1 MNWISRDSLKRE
13 VASKDHD
20 LLDEVVERIL
30 SKVTAT
36 TDFEIELQI
45 HDLLLKNVEY
55 VNKEKR
61 SEHTIE
67 GPLLNKKAVCEGI
80 AKATKYLLNRK
91 GVGCEIVIGK
101 LKEDTSVYHAWN
113 IVSVNGTWY
122 HLDVT
127 ADIGMTAKGNFRYD
141 YFNLSDEEISTDHI
155 ILQCPTRCET
165 SRQGYYYR
173 MGLVI
178 NTQSDF
184 RKILTDR
191 IRNGEKE
198 ITFKIPSAKDP
209 KSVSE
214 KIVDNIED
222 ALKSVRHRFFRY
234 EIRPNTN
241 QLVFTVILS

>member
-1 MNWISRDSLKRE
+1 MRWISRDQLKRE
-13 VASKDHD
+13 VSSKDHD

-30 SKVTAT
+30 GKVTAV
-36 TDFEIELQI
+36 TDFDIELQI

-80 AKATKYLLNRK
+80 AKTTKYLLNKK

-101 LKEDTSVYHAWN
+101 MGEDDDVYHAWN
-113 IVSVNGTWY
+113 IVSVDGIWY

-127 ADIGMTAKGNFRYD
+127 ADINMSDDGNFRYD
-141 YFNLSDEEISTDHI
+141 YFNLSDKEISADHI
-155 ILQCPTRCET
+155 ILQCPTKCT
-165 SRQGYYYR
+165 ISGQGYYHR

-178 NTQSDF
+178 NTQNDF
-184 RKILTDR
+184 RKMLTKA
-191 IRNGEKE
+191 IGEGKRE

-209 KSVSE
+209 MTVSD
-214 KIVDNIED
+214 KIMSNVEL
-222 ALKSVRHRFFRY
+222 ALSSVRHGFRRY
-234 EIRPNTN
+234 RIKSNTD